1 MKNNKVYLERELLS
15 ERNKF
20 KNETDILN
28 EVKAIFTQ
36 NDSDREQI
44 TDKLKQESS
53 TKSNQ
58 FVFDLLQTDKIFHL
72 DQIKTI
78 CIDHR
83 LRFLDTSLFKNEI
96 PEEAI
101 SKIRLLEKE
110 HHTSIDGFK
119 IIAPSKAFHLK
130 NDDDPLL
137 FAPIGNG
144 YYYLIHQWGKEIN
157 IFRKILVYPV
167 RNLWTFTVFCVLVS
181 VLATMIMPENKLS
194 RSVPLAT
201 IIVFLFAFKSVFAVL
216 AYAIFMRGKNFN
228 EAIWERKYY
237 NN

>member
-36 NDSDREQI
+36 NDSNREQI

-83 LRFLDTSLFKNEI
+83 C
-96 PEEAI
+96 
-101 SKIRLLEKE
+101 
-110 HHTSIDGFK
+110 
-119 IIAPSKAFHLK
+119 
-130 NDDDPLL
+130 
-137 FAPIGNG
+137 
-144 YYYLIHQWGKEIN
+144 
-157 IFRKILVYPV
+157 
-167 RNLWTFTVFCVLVS
+167 VF
-181 VLATMIMPENKLS
+181 
-194 RSVPLAT
+194 
-201 IIVFLFAFKSVFAVL
+201 
-216 AYAIFMRGKNFN
+216 
-228 EAIWERKYY
+228 
-237 NN
+237 